1 MKRRRIRKV
10 IINPLRSAKSKKP
23 VTIAPKIGIQKRPIA
38 SRRSAEGKGY
48 VITPELYYNNED
60 FHNNLPTND
69 KKIKFLRSLDSYS
82 QNEFNKAKDLGIPII
97 NMVFFGHWGWVFSH
111 MTKIYEEHAQGKYK
125 IISSVWPLKGCD
137 VYQYWRIGNNHS
149 RNFLNGIGLR
159 NKNHESFSK
168 GIQMFHDSP
177 YHESRFN
184 TSFKINF
191 LDSYHSLLCTS
202 KEQYDWIKNN
212 NYHQHPFYAPLGI
225 DNRFKE
231 KPKTSIKGKIKL
243 GFIGRI
249 YGCGFKGEN
258 RFIQLA
264 SKLDKNK
271 FEFIFLSPN
280 ASNVIGKIRDLGF
293 TVTQTSSKSNK
304 FLDTYK
310 SLDVTLILSINEGT
324 PLPLIESLKLGHT
337 VISTNVG
344 EAPVH
349 LEKKYLFDK
358 NGPDVEKI
366 AKVLN
371 NIYDNRDIL
380 LNNKSNNVR
389 KVKDLTWKNFSEKT
403 FKVWDKIILE
413 KINTTPMHFIKKHI
427 TFLSWH
433 NSLPGFIKNLYNQL
447 NLPKS
452 FISVE
457 HIKPPSLYDK
467 NLMNKN
473 NSFIESDIHKLIKK
487 LKELGSTHLVV
498 WNGEF
503 NDNER
508 GFQVNYINSIKRYT
522 DIKIVYTEHG
532 WFPQNKT
539 FMIDPEGTNGSSSI
553 AKSKNIPNIS
563 SNEDLIKLREYD
575 GMAIDPNERDYIYVP
590 LQLNTDTQ
598 IVNHSPFFK
607 DMKDLIEHVAKLF
620 TKKIIIKVHP
630 KDTPLNKRRY
640 KDVCK
645 KFSHIKFVD
654 DLNNIGWCKHADRM
668 VAINSTSI
676 NEALLYGKPV
686 MTYGIN
692 NFYDKG
698 VTYTIKDIKDIN
710 YQKDFLQYSPNR
722 KQCKNYINFLL
733 SKQFKKDN
741 PDMKTA
747 ITYFK

>member
-1 MKRRRIRKV
+1 M
-10 IINPLRSAKSKKP
+10 INPLRSDNSKKP
-23 VTIAPKIGIQKRPIA
+23 VILAPNIGIQKRPIA
-38 SRRSAEGKGY
+38 SRKSVEGKGY

-60 FHNNLPTND
+60 FHNNLPTAGE
-69 KKIKFLRSLDSYS
+69 KIKFLRSLDSYA
-82 QNEFNKAKDLGIPII
+82 QNEFIKAKDLGVPII

-111 MTKIYEEHAQGKYK
+111 MTKIYEKHAQGKYK

-149 RNFLNGIGLR
+149 RKYLNAIGLH

-202 KEQYDWIKNN
+202 KEQHDWVKNN
-212 NYHQHPFYAPLGI
+212 NLHTSSFYAPLGI
-225 DNRFKE
+225 DDKYKE

-264 SKLDKNK
+264 SKLDRNK

-280 ASNVIGKIRDLGF
+280 ASKVIGKIRDLGF
-293 TVTQTSSKSNK
+293 TVTQTSSKNNK

-366 AKVLN
+366 AKLLN

-380 LNNKSNNVR
+380 LKNKSKNVR
-389 KVKDLTWKNFSEKT
+389 KVRDLTWKNFSEET

-413 KINTTPMHFIKKHI
+413 KINIIPTRSDKQHI

-433 NSLPGFIKNLYNQL
+433 NSLPGFIKNFYNQL

-457 HIKPPSLYDK
+457 HIKPPKLYDK
-467 NLMNKN
+467 GLMNKN

-487 LKELGSTHLVV
+487 IKELGSTHLVV

-508 GFQVNYINSIKRYT
+508 GFQPNYINSIKRYT
-522 DIKIVYTEHG
+522 DVKIVYTEHG

-539 FMIDPEGTNGSSSI
+539 FMIDTEGTNGSSSI
-553 AKSKNIPNIS
+553 SKLKNVPTVP
-563 SNEDLIKLREYD
+563 SNDYWNKKREYD
-575 GMAIDPNERDYIYVP
+575 KMAVDPGERDYIYVP

-620 TKKIIIKVHP
+620 SKKIIIKVHP
-630 KDTPLNKRRY
+630 KDTLVNKRRY
-640 KDVCK
+640 REICK
-645 KFSHIKFVD
+645 KYSHLKYVE
-654 DLNNIGWCKHADRM
+654 DLNNIGWCKFADRM

-676 NEALLYGKPV
+676 NEALLYDKPA

-698 VTYTIKDIKDIN
+698 VTYTVKNIKDIDH
-710 YQKDFLQYSPNR
+710 QKEFLNYSPNIEKCR
-722 KQCKNYINFLL
+722 NYINFLL
-733 SKQFKKDN
+733 SKQFNKEN
-741 PDMKTA
+741 PNIQKA
-747 ITYFK
+747 LAYFQ